1 MCKDGDWTYNEEND
15 NCYLLIN
22 QKFDW
27 IASKKHCQQLDANLV
42 SIHSEKEMEFL
53 KNILAV
59 GTKGLIWIGA
69 HEIDGD
75 WNWQDGS
82 KFDWTNWEKTQPN
95 SPRWADGI
103 NDCAYLW
110 VKEGFKWA
118 DAKCNDEYSFFYLY
132 ALVFHE

>member
-1 MCKDGDWTYNEEND
+1 
-15 NCYLLIN
+15 
-22 QKFDW
+22 
-27 IASKKHCQQLDANLV
+27 
-42 SIHSEKEMEFL
+42 MEFL
-53 KNILAV
+53 KNELIV
-59 GTKGLIWIGA
+59 GINGYIWIGA

-110 VKEGFKWA
+110 GKQDFEWA
-118 DAKCNDEYSFFYLY
+118 DAKCNDEYNFPFICMHQPLINVLLINV
-132 ALVFHE
+132 LVFSKDEKMLT